1 MFIHT
6 HIPCKCSGELPINDQ
21 AVSWISTISRSCMAK
36 RTARQRVWQ
45 WRRVVFF
52 GLVEREWYGVVWV
65 SKEPWKKLD
74 FERYLRQNITV
85 VVLVTTFDTEH
96 LRENDMTLEEEFP
109 FGNKLLGDLNF
120 GDRIQFAHMTLRHG
134 IGNLVAS
141 STVIPHLRNTYL
153 LSLEA
158 ITRLAWL

>member
-1 MFIHT
+1 M
-6 HIPCKCSGELPINDQ
+6 
-21 AVSWISTISRSCMAK
+21 
-36 RTARQRVWQ
+36 
-45 WRRVVFF
+45 
-52 GLVEREWYGVVWV
+52 
-65 SKEPWKKLD
+65 
-74 FERYLRQNITV
+74 ITV
-85 VVLVTTFDTEH
+85 VGLLVTTFGWYTEH

-158 ITRLAWL
+158 ITRLAAALVEANFQSLCSHE